1 MSDTASST
9 RKKPSRA
16 SCPALA
22 SGRWRPEEHGCRTV
36 SAGAQTWNRQAQE
49 PAEVITRAKHGGI
62 QKSEDAEKGR
72 EHMATVTNTK
82 QQLLEAFQQ
91 LFEARHQGSS
101 QMAMRAEV
109 AEKARDKQVVETAST
124 YTVERVVKGLAELQ
138 LHFGTDIDG
147 LTARLS
153 SEIRKLED
161 IRRAI
166 EVATR
171 HCEELRHV
179 KIAAEALHMLTQE
192 HQEQARTFEA
202 DAKRQRETLERDMA
216 ETRQA
221 WQKEQEGHEQAV
233 ASYEAA
239 LQQARQQEEETYQ
252 YGVERKRKIETDAYE
267 EKKHQVEVAC
277 AATAAEKDKDW
288 ARREA
293 LLAGQQQVL
302 ESYKAQVQT
311 FPQQL
316 TAAVQQAREEA
327 IKAAQHTAKV
337 RADLL
342 HKEEEANR
350 KVYEAEMQTLTDTMR
365 QQQAQIDALSTDL
378 KAALK
383 QVQELSA
390 KAMGSAAN
398 TGTVQPREAV

>member
-1 MSDTASST
+1 
-9 RKKPSRA
+9 
-16 SCPALA
+16 
-22 SGRWRPEEHGCRTV
+22 
-36 SAGAQTWNRQAQE
+36 
-49 PAEVITRAKHGGI
+49 
-62 QKSEDAEKGR
+62 
-72 EHMATVTNTK
+72 
-82 QQLLEAFQQ
+82 
-91 LFEARHQGSS
+91 
-101 QMAMRAEV
+101 
-109 AEKARDKQVVETAST
+109 
-124 YTVERVVKGLAELQ
+124 
-138 LHFGTDIDG
+138 
-147 LTARLS
+147 
-153 SEIRKLED
+153 
-161 IRRAI
+161 
-166 EVATR
+166 
-171 HCEELRHV
+171 
-179 KIAAEALHMLTQE
+179 MLTQE

-233 ASYEAA
+233 AAYEAA

-293 LLAGQQQVL
+293 LLAGHQQVL

-316 TAAVQQAREEA
+316 TAAVQRAREEA